1 MKHVTSVYYP
11 FSCFFNFQL
20 LEKRRADLIH
30 TAASI
35 LDKSNLIKYDKK
47 TGAFQVCKEF
57 VRIWPKCHFSCQ
69 VTDLGRIA
77 SHYYCT
83 YETMD
88 TYNGLLKQQLTE
100 IELIRIFARSS
111 EFKYLRVREE
121 EKLELAK
128 LNERVPIP
136 IKESIDEP
144 TAKVKLL
151 RHYQSRVINL
161 YADQHFAASLHF
173 ATQA

>member
-1 MKHVTSVYYP
+1 MESQFISKLADNLNAEIVSGAVQSAKEAATWLGYTYLYIRMLRNPALYGISADELAEDP
-11 FSCFFNFQL
+11 L
-20 LEKRRADLIH
+20 LEQRRSDLIH

-47 TGAFQVCKEF
+47 SGSF
-57 VRIWPKCHFSCQ
+57 Q

-100 IELIRIFARSS
+100 IELMRIFARSS

-144 TAKVKLL
+144 TAKV
-151 RHYQSRVINL
+151 
-161 YADQHFAASLHF
+161 
-173 ATQA
+173 